1 MAHVQKNTMA
11 ACGNLFEHYARALDN
26 NKAINQRKA
35 NKNIDINRTHL
46 NYNLCPHQLNR
57 IQDQTDILQKRLSEV
72 KCLKRKDVNVMCSWV
87 VTIPQDLLAE
97 HPEKQKDFFKET
109 YKFLANRYGEKNV
122 ISSWVHMD
130 ETTPHMH
137 FAFIPVAFDK
147 KKGIEHVSAY
157 KVINRTELNNFHPDL
172 QAYLEQKLGVKCNVL
187 NGATENGNRTVAEL
201 KAEKDVEFYQKKA
214 NRMKEEYQSLRRDLN
229 DIKNEYVLV
238 EIHKDQAK
246 RDLET
251 FNLEKESLQEEVNSL
266 RENKKALQNDN
277 ANLRSDLISLGFQLN
292 KLKSEKEEYIKQ
304 KEKAAL
310 LTSQA
315 VREVLQQAH
324 EEFNKI
330 LETAAKHDVN
340 DNIVKQVTEQVV
352 ERFEKKAPEESKKE
366 VKAELQHEADEV
378 VQCIRR
384 RRGR

>member
-1 MAHVQKNTMA
+1 MAHLGKYTRSGTGHMCAHYERRKDENGKYVNF
-11 ACGNLFEHYARALDN
+11 GNKE
-26 NKAINQRKA
+26 
-35 NKNIDINRTHL
+35 IDLKRTHL
-46 NYNLCPHQLNR
+46 NYNLAPEHNQ
-57 IQDQTDILQKRLSEV
+57 IDFIQKRLSEV
-72 KCLKRKDVNVMCSWV
+72 KCLNRKDVNVMCDWV
-87 VTIPQDLLAE
+87 VTVPKDLPMTLHKE
-97 HPEKQKDFFKET
+97 FFKST
-109 YKFLANRYGEKNV
+109 YDFLAQKYGQKNV
-122 ISSWVHMD
+122 ISAYVHMD

-147 KKGIEHVSAY
+147 KKGIEKVSAY
-157 KVINRTELNNFHPDL
+157 KLFNKVALQKFHPEL
-172 QAYLEQKLGVKCNVL
+172 QAYLEKKLGVKCNVL
-187 NGATENGNRTVAEL
+187 NGATENGNRSIAEL
-201 KAEKDVEFYQKKA
+201 KAEKAVKDLDFYQKKA
-214 NRMKEEYQSLRRDLN
+214 NEMKEEYQSIRRDLN
-229 DIKNEYVLV
+229 DIKNEYGLV

-246 RDLET
+246 RELES
-251 FNLEKESLQEEVNSL
+251 FSLEKESLQEEVDSL
-266 RENKKALQNDN
+266 RKNKKALQNDN
-277 ANLRSDLISLGFQLN
+277 ANLRSELISLGFQIN
-292 KLKSEKEEYIKQ
+292 KLKVEKEEYIKQ

-330 LETAAKHDVN
+330 LETAAKHYVN

-352 ERFEKKAPEESKKE
+352 ERFEKKAPEETKKE